1 MERFKGVIKK
11 DFLIKDAINKMAG
24 SHENKFIAGMAV
36 VVDDN
41 NKVTGVLTDG
51 DIRRGISKGVSIDD
65 KVEKVANFNPMVV
78 NKDLDK
84 SQMAKSILDQCK
96 KRNKPYNKY
105 SKIILIDNQGC
116 FYDVVLLSEIFE
128 DTIDNKKIMIY
139 GMGYIGLTL
148 AVVLSN
154 TGLYVIGADKDKSII
169 KNLQKGKPQFFESG
183 LDSLLNSTI
192 QENSIQFTSDIY
204 NTKADIY
211 IVCVG
216 TPFDKVNGIADL
228 SQLQEVSQ
236 DIANKIKKNDLII
249 LRSTVPV
256 GTTRNKVMPIL
267 QSNGYKAGED
277 FYISFAPE
285 RTVEGIAIEELRTL
299 PQIIGG
305 FDKRSIELTTKLFNK
320 ITKTIIDVE
329 SLEEAE
335 LVKLINNSNRD
346 LSFAF
351 ANEVAYICEKYNI
364 NAFKLIDSANDGYI
378 RNPISKPSPG
388 VGGPC
393 LSKDPFLFSLSP
405 SEFNEGAILGNA
417 SRKINLFG
425 AEYVYNKIEKFCKK
439 TGKKIDLVKI
449 LIIGLA
455 FKGVPE
461 TSDIRDS
468 VAVDLIN
475 LFPKKNNIFVKD
487 FIVDKQQIEQIGC
500 NYVDNIYD
508 GFKGADIILIMN
520 NHYKNNKF
528 NTFEALKF
536 ANKPFLF
543 FDGWNIFNQDE
554 LEKNV
559 DCFYSSMGYMTNK

>member
-24 SHENKFIAGMAV
+24 IHENKFIAGMAV
-36 VVDDN
+36 VVNDDN
-41 NKVTGVLTDG
+41 KVIGVLTDG

-65 KVEKVANFNPMVV
+65 KVEKVANFNPVVV

-84 SQMAKSILDQCK
+84 SQMAKCILDQCK

-105 SKIILIDNQGC
+105 SKIILIDNQCC

-128 DTIDNKKIMIY
+128 DTIDDKKIMIY

-154 TGLYVIGADKDKSII
+154 AGLLVTGVDKDKNII
-169 KNLQKGKPQFFESG
+169 KNLRNGKPNFFENG

-216 TPFDKVNGIADL
+216 TPFDKANGVADL
-228 SQLQEVSQ
+228 SQIQEVSQ

-256 GTTRNKVMPIL
+256 GTIRNKVLPIL

-305 FDKRSIELTTKLFNK
+305 FDKKSVEITTKLFNK

-335 LVKLINNSNRD
+335 LVKLINNSYRD

-388 VGGPC
+388 VGGSC
-393 LSKDPFLFSLSP
+393 LSKDPFLFSLSQ

-417 SRKINLFG
+417 SRKINSFG

-500 NYVDNIYD
+500 NYVDNVYD

-559 DCFYSSMGYMTNK
+559 DCFYSSMGYMTNR

>member
-41 NKVTGVLTDG
+41 NKVVGVLTDG
-51 DIRRGISKGVSIDD
+51 DIRRGILKGISVDSE
-65 KVEKVANFNPMVV
+65 VEKVANFNPVVV

-84 SQMAKSILDQCK
+84 SQMAECILDQCK
-96 KRNKPYNKY
+96 KRNKPYNNY

-154 TGLYVIGADKDKSII
+154 TGLQITGVDKNETII
-169 KNLQKGKPQFFESG
+169 KNLQKGKPHFFENG

-192 QENSIQFTSDIY
+192 QEHSIQFTSDIY

-216 TPFDKVNGIADL
+216 TPFDEVNGIADL
-228 SQLQEVSQ
+228 SQVQEVSQ

-249 LRSTVPV
+249 IRSTVPV
-256 GTTRNKVMPIL
+256 GTTRNIVLPIL

-299 PQIIGG
+299 PQVIGG
-305 FDKRSIELTTKLFNK
+305 FDKKSIELTTKLFNK

-335 LVKLINNSNRD
+335 LLKLINNAYRD

-351 ANEVAYICEKYNI
+351 SNEVAYICEKYNI
-364 NAFKLIDSANDGYI
+364 NAFKLIDSANEGYI
-378 RNPISKPSPG
+378 RNPISNPSPG

-393 LSKDPFLFSLSP
+393 LSKDPFLFSLSQ
-405 SEFNEGAILGNA
+405 SEFNDGAILGST
-417 SRKINLFG
+417 SRKINSFG
-425 AEYVYNKIEKFCKK
+425 AQYVYNKIEKFCKK
-439 TGKKIDLVKI
+439 TGKKINLVKI
-449 LIIGLA
+449 FIIGLA
-455 FKGVPE
+455 FKGIPE
-461 TSDIRDS
+461 TSDMRGS
-468 VAVDLIN
+468 VAVDLIK
-475 LFPKKNNIFVKD
+475 LFPNKNNIFVKD

-508 GFKGADIILIMN
+508 GFKGTDIILIMN

-536 ANKPFLF
+536 TNKPFLF
-543 FDGWNIFNQDE
+543 FDGWGIFNQDE
-554 LEKNV
+554 LEKNKY
-559 DCFYSSMGYMTNK
+559 CFYASMGYMTNR

>member
-11 DFLIKDAINKMAG
+11 DFLIKNAINKMAG

-36 VVDDN
+36 IVDDN
-41 NKVTGVLTDG
+41 ERVIGVLTDG
-51 DIRRGISKGVSIDD
+51 DIRRGISKGVNIDD
-65 KVEKVANFNPMVV
+65 RVEKVANFNPVMV

-84 SQMAKSILDQCK
+84 GQMAKSILDQCK

-105 SKIILIDNQGC
+105 SKIILIDGKGC

-128 DTIDNKKIMIY
+128 DTIESKKIMIY

-154 TGLYVIGADKDKSII
+154 AGLHVTGVDRDKSII
-169 KNLQKGKPQFFESG
+169 KNLQNGKPHFFENG

-192 QENSIQFTSDIY
+192 QENSIQFTYDIY

-228 SQLQEVSQ
+228 SQIQEVSQ
-236 DIANKIKKNDLII
+236 DIANKIKRNDLII

-256 GTTRNKVMPIL
+256 GTTRNIVLPIL
-267 QSNGYKAGED
+267 QTNGFKAGED

-285 RTVEGIAIEELRTL
+285 RTVEGMALEELRTL

-305 FDKRSIELTTKLFNK
+305 FDGKSIELTTKLFNK
-320 ITKTIIDVE
+320 ITKTIIDVD

-335 LVKLINNSNRD
+335 LIKLINNSYRD

-351 ANEVAYICEKYNI
+351 ANEVAFICEKYNI

-378 RNPISKPSPG
+378 RNPISRPSPG

-393 LSKDPFLFSLSP
+393 LSKDPLLFSLSR
-405 SEFNEGAILGNA
+405 SEFNEGAILCSAG
-417 SRKINLFG
+417 RKINSFG
-425 AEYVYNKIEKFCKK
+425 AQYVYKKIEKFCKK
-439 TGKKIDLVKI
+439 TGKKIGIVKI
-449 LIIGLA
+449 FIIGLA
-455 FKGVPE
+455 FKGIPE

-475 LFPKKNNIFVKD
+475 LLPEKS
-487 FIVDKQQIEQIGC
+487 
-500 NYVDNIYD
+500 
-508 GFKGADIILIMN
+508 
-520 NHYKNNKF
+520 
-528 NTFEALKF
+528 
-536 ANKPFLF
+536 
-543 FDGWNIFNQDE
+543 NIFNG
-554 LEKNV
+554 L
-559 DCFYSSMGYMTNK
+559 CT

>member
-41 NKVTGVLTDG
+41 NKVIGVLTDG
-51 DIRRGISKGVSIDD
+51 DIRRGISKGISIND
-65 KVEKVANFNPMVV
+65 KVEKVANFNPVAV
-78 NKDLDK
+78 NKDIDK
-84 SQMAKSILDQCK
+84 NQMAKSILDQCE
-96 KRNKPYNKY
+96 KRNKPYKKY
-105 SKIILIDNQGC
+105 SKIILIDNKGC

-128 DTIDNKKIMIY
+128 DTIDNKKIMLY

-154 TGLYVIGADKDKSII
+154 AGLQVTGVDKDNNII
-169 KNLQKGKPQFFESG
+169 KNLQKGKPHFFENG

-204 NTKADIY
+204 NNKADIY
-211 IVCVG
+211 IICVG
-216 TPFDKVNGIADL
+216 TPFDRANGIADL
-228 SQLQEVSQ
+228 SQIREVSQ
-236 DIANKIKKNDLII
+236 DIASKIKKSDLVI

-256 GTTRNKVMPIL
+256 GTTRNEVLPIL
-267 QSNGYKAGED
+267 RSNGYKAGED

-305 FDKRSIELTTKLFNK
+305 FDEKSIELTTKLFNK

-335 LVKLINNSNRD
+335 LIKLVNNSYRD

-351 ANEVAYICEKYNI
+351 SNEVAYICEKYNI

-393 LSKDPFLFSLSP
+393 LSKDPFLFSLSH
-405 SEFNEGAILGNA
+405 SEFNEGAILSNA
-417 SRKINLFG
+417 GRKINSFG
-425 AEYVYNKIEKFCKK
+425 AQYVYNKIKKFCKK
-439 TGKKIDLVKI
+439 TGKKINNVKI

-455 FKGVPE
+455 FKGIPE

-468 VAVDLIN
+468 VSVDLIN
-475 LFPKKNNIFVKD
+475 LLPKKNNIFVKD
-487 FIVDKQQIEQIGC
+487 FIVDKQQIEQLGC
-500 NYVDNIYD
+500 NYVENIYN
-508 GFKGADIILIMN
+508 GFKGTDIILVMN
-520 NHYKNNKF
+520 NHYENNKF
-528 NTFEALKF
+528 NTFKALKF
-536 ANKPFLF
+536 TNKPFLL
-543 FDGWNIFNQDE
+543 FDGWNIFNQEE
-554 LEKNV
+554 LEKNI
-559 DCFYSSMGYMTNK
+559 DCIYSSMGYMTNR

>member
-36 VVDDN
+36 VVDDD
-41 NKVTGVLTDG
+41 NKVIGVLTDG
-51 DIRRGISKGVSIDD
+51 DIRRGISKGISIDD
-65 KVEKVANFNPMVV
+65 KVEKVANFNPVAV

-116 FYDVVLLSEIFE
+116 FYDIVLLSEIFE
-128 DTIDNKKIMIY
+128 DTVDNKKIMIY

-154 TGLYVIGADKDKSII
+154 AGLQVIGVDKDKNII
-169 KNLQKGKPQFFESG
+169 KNLRNGKPNFFENG

-256 GTTRNKVMPIL
+256 GTTRNEVLPIL

-378 RNPISKPSPG
+378 RNPISKPGPG

-393 LSKDPFLFSLSP
+393 LSKDPFLFSLSQ

-455 FKGVPE
+455 FKGIPE

-468 VAVDLIN
+468 VAVDLVN
-475 LFPKKNNIFVKD
+475 LLPEKNNIFVKD

-536 ANKPFLF
+536 TKKPFLF

-559 DCFYSSMGYMTNK
+559 DCFYSSMGYMTNR